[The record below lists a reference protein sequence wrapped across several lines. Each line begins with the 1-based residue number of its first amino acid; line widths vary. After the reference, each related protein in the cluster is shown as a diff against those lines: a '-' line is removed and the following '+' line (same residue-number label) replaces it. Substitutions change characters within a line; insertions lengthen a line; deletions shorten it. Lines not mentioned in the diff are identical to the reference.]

1 LQLRGP
7 LGEEYQYRQ
16 LIIVDMIHF
25 ANVIAVGFIDDYLA
39 LWKTDDEELFVVVC
53 TSLFVNVI
61 TVTYI
66 VMKLPTVLGLWDHA
80 VEFWAK
86 LEKNPESSLNQK
98 V

>member
-1 LQLRGP
+1 
-7 LGEEYQYRQ
+7 
-16 LIIVDMIHF
+16 MIHF